1 MITLDGK
8 RVAAAIKG
16 AIKEELAKIPE
27 SKRPGLGTILVGD
40 DAASR
45 AYVAGKHRDC
55 AEVGINSLRIDL
67 PSTATDDEIMK
78 AIESFN
84 RDPRCTGFIVQ
95 LPIPGRES
103 IAFLEAIDP
112 KKDCDGLHPVNLG
125 RLVLDEHG
133 IYPCTPL
140 GILTL
145 LRSYEIELEGKKVA
159 IIGRGITVGKPLAM
173 LLSSHHVNASV
184 AIVHSKTPDPVAII
198 KDADI
203 VIVAI
208 GKKWFLQGSMIKNG
222 ATVVDVGLTW
232 VEGKLYGDV
241 DPSVATVAGALSPV
255 PGGVGPMTRAM
266 LLDNIMH
273 IYRNSNSRNA
283 STFVSGDALR

>member
-8 RVAAAIKG
+8 RVARAIKC
-16 AIKEELAKIPE
+16 AIKRELEEIPE

-40 DAASR
+40 DAASL

-55 AEVGINSLRIDL
+55 AEVGIRSLRIDL
-67 PSTATDDEIMK
+67 PASASDGEIK
-78 AIESFN
+78 SAIERFN
-84 RDPRCTGFIVQ
+84 KDPKCTGFIVQ

-103 IAFLEAIDP
+103 IEFLEAIDP

-125 RLVLDEHG
+125 RLLLDEHG

-145 LRSYEIELEGKKVA
+145 LRSYEVELEGKKVA
-159 IIGRGITVGKPLAM
+159 IVGRGITVGKPLAM

-184 AIVHSKTPDPVAII
+184 SIVHSKTLDAAAVI
-198 KDADI
+198 KAADV

-208 GKKWFLQGSMIKNG
+208 GRKWFLDQSMIKEG

-232 VEGKLYGDV
+232 VDGKLFGDV
-241 DPSVATVAGALSPV
+241 NPNVATVAGALSPV

-273 IYRNSNSRNA
+273 IYRN
-283 STFVSGDALR
+283 GH